1 MRIGLGFNADSRDG
15 TLLRDEKLLNFQ
27 LNPDGVYKR
36 PGSSRTTYS
45 TTANAGIGICVFG
58 STIYMWTGSMTTAPG
73 SSAL

>member
-15 TLLRDEKLLNFQ
+15 TLQRDEKLQNWQ

-45 TTANAGIGICVFG
+45 TTAGAGIGIMTFG
-58 STIYMWTGSMTTAPG
+58 TKIYMWTGSMTTTPG
-73 SSAL
+73 NSNL